1 MAEVVSCDFS
11 GAHAA
16 PAESEWRELPFGV
29 RVKLRTETGLVSASI
44 EAQVARDLYAF
55 HQGQDV
61 LGRYGF
67 SADEAGLLADANIA
81 AGFGM
86 MLHACIRGVAIIE
99 AWNLVDPDGQPYE
112 VSHANVQGLFQHGV
126 GPGTG
131 GVLMSAFQRMC
142 DAPRRAR
149 TAEGN
154 GSAPSPNGV
163 TAAERPTAADAERKA
178 SPAPPEADRKASSAR
193 KPSTRRRPPK
203 G

>member
-1 MAEVVSCDFS
+1 MADVVSCDFA

-29 RVKLRTETGLVSASI
+29 RVKLRAETGLVSASI

-81 AGFGM
+81 TGFGM
-86 MLHACIRGVAIIE
+86 MLHACIRGVAVIE
-99 AWNLVDPDGQPYE
+99 DWNLVDPDGQPYE

-149 TAEGN
+149 AAEGN
-154 GSAPSPNGV
+154 GSAPSPSGGI
-163 TAAERPTAADAERKA
+163 AAERPTAPDAGKKD
-178 SPAPPEADRKASSAR
+178 SPAPPAAAPKARSAR
-193 KPSTRRRPPK
+193 KPSTRRRAPK
-203 G
+203 A